1 MRQELIHSQILLYA
15 YMQFISTVYKV
26 RKFLVMFYVLR
37 LYASFEFYSDLTMV
51 FRSCDYLRFASFTAF
66 RKWITYL
73 INFSLSKNEND
84 LQFSINLRLITFDKH
99 QMIIIIK
106 TLIKFCIL
114 NCRRFSICIWWK
126 YLIVHLSRS
135 CPKIGQLSLGS

>member
-1 MRQELIHSQILLYA
+1 
-15 YMQFISTVYKV
+15 
-26 RKFLVMFYVLR
+26 MFYVLR
-37 LYASFEFYSDLTMV
+37 LYASFEFHSDLTIV
-51 FRSCDYLRFASFTAF
+51 FRCFDYLRSASFTAF

-73 INFSLSKNEND
+73 IYFSLSKNEND

-114 NCRRFSICIWWK
+114 HFRLFFNLSMIKVLNRSSKSELSKNWTIVTGELSIENENIDQN
-126 YLIVHLSRS
+126 V
-135 CPKIGQLSLGS
+135 QLEWEIFFYQWTVWA